1 METKKIIFDFGNVLI
16 RIDEERTRQA
26 FKELGADFSLEE
38 QTELFQKLDKGQL
51 TTAAFLEELRPY
63 FPSFVLRRS
72 LLEAWNA
79 LLLEIPESSLDL
91 LGSLARKTEL
101 LLLSNTSRPHIRRI
115 AEEAGPYTWNRFQ
128 KSFTHLYYSFDL
140 GCRKPEKKIYEKV
153 MKAQGWSSGSCI
165 LVDDRMENLE
175 MAEKMGWTAVHF
187 ALDKGGDHKLL
198 ERELIGLL

>member
-26 FKELGADFSLEE
+26 FKELGADPRIEK
-38 QTELFQKLDKGQL
+38 QTELFHKLDMGQL
-51 TTAAFLEELRPY
+51 TTAAFLEELKPF

-79 LLLEIPESSLDL
+79 LLLEIPDSSLDL
-91 LGSLARKTEL
+91 LSTLTRKTEL

-115 AEEAGPYTWNRFQ
+115 AEEAGLYSWNRFQ
-128 KSFTHLYYSFDL
+128 KSFTHLHYSFDL
-140 GCRKPEKKIYEKV
+140 GYRKPERKIYEMV
-153 MKAQGWSSGSCI
+153 MKAHGWSSGSCI

-187 ALDKGGDHKLL
+187 ALDKGGDHRSL